1 MEAPPDGRQHQ
12 FLRRQWYDTVVPEHD
27 RCIDFAAAGGGRRAA
42 DATQPAGDAH
52 YNKTQVVDGRRRV
65 QEALS
70 TVPPPG
76 EAECRAAGQ
85 GRQPYGG
92 EVRTHALH

>member
-12 FLRRQWYDTVVPEHD
+12 LLRRQWYDTVVPEYD
-27 RCIDFAAAGGGRRAA
+27 RCIDVAAAGGGRKAA
-42 DATQPAGDAH
+42 DATQRAGDVH
-52 YNKTQVVDGRRRV
+52 EVHVVGGQRRV

-85 GRQPYGG
+85 GRHPYGG